1 MKVVDYDIIS
11 GTRTVV
17 AEKVKE
23 KVKEGWQPFGS
34 IHFRNQAC
42 RVHYA
47 QAIAMYDDMPQEVKV
62 VGTVETH
69 TPTH

>member
-1 MKVVDYDIIS
+1 M
-11 GTRTVV
+11 
-17 AEKVKE
+17 